1 MQREQTQQS
10 QQIRALQE
18 AQARD
23 RASMESMR
31 EDLFYCFRE
40 LQFQSDDVPY
50 DDYDPYAGFA
60 TSDFD
65 DDDGDG
71 GDRVA
76 PAGDD
81 EH

>member
-1 MQREQTQQS
+1 
-10 QQIRALQE
+10 
-18 AQARD
+18 
-23 RASMESMR
+23 METMR
-31 EDLFYCFRE
+31 EDLFFCFRE
-40 LQFQSDDVPY
+40 LQFESDDVPY

-60 TSDFD
+60 TSDFE